1 MVKDFG
7 EEKKNKQ
14 TGTYS
19 FQCARFLLF
28 LCCVADWMSSES
40 GVKGLKLTS
49 GVCCLLLLLSTMD
62 FPAGSTFLNK
72 ATLRLE
78 DPVPGPRAL
87 DSRLWRENTTVA
99 LRYSSLERKTQHS
112 KFFLKKIDT
121 HIP

>member
-1 MVKDFG
+1 MNPIHAKRLWG
-7 EEKKNKQ
+7 RK

-49 GVCCLLLLLSTMD
+49 GVCCLLLLLSTTD

-87 DSRLWRENTTVA
+87 DSRLWRGDRVVA
-99 LRYSSLERKTQHS
+99 LSYSTLEKKTQQS
-112 KFFLKKIDT
+112 KYLKKK
-121 HIP
+121 